1 MLFYQ
6 PFFPVLEDN
15 LENRGGVSYHF
26 FKLSMHTQCFQLE
39 YIAFCSIDHTFACHY
54 SAYK

>member
-6 PFFPVLEDN
+6 AFFPVLEDN

-26 FKLSMHTQCFQLE
+26 FKLSMHTQYFQLE